1 MTTENHSDICM
12 KADAIENIKKDVSGL
27 TAEIHGNGKEGL
39 HDTTLLIN
47 EKLSAIIKRS
57 ENNKI
62 WVRWAIGTFGFAL
75 LSLIYMGI
83 NDHSTIKSLPEN
95 YITKSY
101 MMQVLETQN
110 KVNTLI
116 EKSILTNAKDIEAI
130 EKAIETNEK
139 MFEYLRI
146 TRGEKL
152 PDTTKK

>member
-1 MTTENHSDICM
+1 MTTQNHSGVCV
-12 KADAIENIKKDVSGL
+12 KADAIEDIKKDVSGL

-39 HDTTLLIN
+39 HDITLIIN

-83 NDHSTIKSLPEN
+83 NDHSTIKSLSEI
-95 YITKSY
+95 YITKNY

-130 EKAIETNEK
+130 EKAIETNDK
-139 MFEYLRI
+139 LYEYLRVS
-146 TRGEKL
+146 RSGKSSE
-152 PDTTKK
+152 TKK